1 MRKLNTMKHEI
12 EIDKENSQAKITIS
26 LLLRKRGSEPKK
38 CYGEKEARKILLEEH
53 KDLKLGK
60 SDNPHKFIYNFLT
73 EKETAR
79 TWIFDIV
86 VEKKIVSS
94 YKKTYIKQTPK
105 TKETKKGKKLGV

>member
-1 MRKLNTMKHEI
+1 MKYEI
-12 EIDKENSQAKITIS
+12 EIDKKNSQAKITVS
-26 LLLRKRGSEPKK
+26 LPLIKRGLEPKK
-38 CYGEKEARKILLEEH
+38 HCGENTARKILLEEH

-60 SDNPHKFIYNFLT
+60 SDSANKFIYNFLT
-73 EKETAR
+73 EKETTK

-105 TKETKKGKKLGV
+105 IKETKKGKKLGV